1 MKLLTSS
8 FPNAII
14 PDLAAPQRDDAIAEI
29 VDALVAAGALSPEL
43 KDEFVKAIIKREKRG
58 STGFGHGVA
67 VPHVKHTAISNM
79 AVAVAISRTGIDFNA
94 LDKQPVYSIFLL
106 LSPED
111 KPEDHL
117 DAMEAIFGNLSQ
129 DTFRRFLKQATSVE
143 DVMTLLEE
151 ADSRRDDAVTPTCP
165 KPRPK

>member
-1 MKLLTSS
+1 MKLLDIVI
-8 FPNAII
+8 PNAIL
-14 PDLAAPQRDDAIAEI
+14 PDLASAQRDEAIGEL
-29 VDALVAAGALSPEL
+29 VNALVDAGALSPEL
-43 KDEFVKAIIKREKRG
+43 KDDFIKAIIKREKRG

-67 VPHVKHTAISNM
+67 VPHVKHSAISKM
-79 AVAVAISRTGIDFNA
+79 AVAVGVSRTGIEFNA

-129 DTFRRFLKQATSVE
+129 ETFRRFLRQASSVE

-151 ADSRRDDAVTPTCP
+151 ADAGAAKR
-165 KPRPK
+165 

>member
-1 MKLLTSS
+1 MKLTEIVV
-8 FPNAII
+8 ADAVI
-14 PDLAAPQRDDAIAEI
+14 PDLTATSRDDAIAEI
-29 VDALVAAGALSPEL
+29 VDALVSAGALSPEL

-67 VPHVKHTAISNM
+67 VPHVKHTAISKM
-79 AVAVAISRTGIDFNA
+79 AVAVGISRTGLDFNA

-129 DTFRRFLKQATSVE
+129 DTFRRFLRQAQSTA
-143 DVMTLLEE
+143 DVLGLLEE
-151 ADSRRDDAVTPTCP
+151 ADAKAKVR
-165 KPRPK
+165 

>member
-1 MKLLTSS
+1 MKLTDIVITEAVLT
-8 FPNAII
+8 
-14 PDLAAPQRDDAIAEI
+14 DLAATSRDDSIAEL
-29 VDALVAAGALSPEL
+29 VDALVTASALSPEL

-67 VPHVKHTAISNM
+67 VPHVKHTAISRM
-79 AVAVAISRTGIDFNA
+79 AVAIGISRSGIDFNA

-129 DTFRRFLKQATSVE
+129 DTFRRFLRQAQSTD
-143 DVMTLLEE
+143 DVIGLLEE
-151 ADSRRDDAVTPTCP
+151 ADAKAKVR
-165 KPRPK
+165 

>member
-1 MKLLTSS
+1 MKLLDIVIEH
-8 FPNAII
+8 AII
-14 PDLAAPQRDDAIAEI
+14 PELKATQRDDAIAEI
-29 VDALVAAGALSPEL
+29 IDALVECGALSEKL
-43 KDEFVKAIIKREKRG
+43 KDEFIKAIIKREKRG

-67 VPHVKHTAISNM
+67 VPHVKHPSITKM
-79 AVAVAISRTGIDFNA
+79 AVAVGISRNGIDFNA
-94 LDKQPVYSIFLL
+94 LDKQLVYSIFLL

-129 DTFRRFLKQATSVE
+129 ETFRRFLRQANSVQ

-151 ADSRRDDAVTPTCP
+151 ADSRTTIR
-165 KPRPK
+165 

>member
-1 MKLLTSS
+1 MKLLDIVI
-8 FPNAII
+8 PKAIL
-14 PDLAAPQRDDAIAEI
+14 PDLASTERDQAIAEI
-29 VDALVAAGALSPEL
+29 VQALVDAGALSNEL
-43 KDEFVKAIIKREKRG
+43 KDEFIKAIIKREKRG

-67 VPHVKHTAISNM
+67 VPHVKHTAISKM
-79 AVAVAISRTGIDFNA
+79 AVAVGISRNGIDFNA

-129 DTFRRFLKQATSVE
+129 ETFRRFLRQATSVE
-143 DVMTLLEE
+143 DVTTLLEE
-151 ADSRRDDAVTPTCP
+151 ADSRAGVR
-165 KPRPK
+165 

>member
-1 MKLLTSS
+1 MKLTEIVVSEAVL
-8 FPNAII
+8 
-14 PDLAAPQRDDAIAEI
+14 PDLASSSRDDAIAEI

-43 KDEFVKAIIKREKRG
+43 KDEFIKAIIKREKRG

-67 VPHVKHTAISNM
+67 VPHVKHTAIGKM
-79 AVAVAISRTGIDFNA
+79 AVAVGISRSGIDFNA

-129 DTFRRFLKQATSVE
+129 DTFRRFLRQAQSAD
-143 DVMTLLEE
+143 DVIGLLEE
-151 ADSRRDDAVTPTCP
+151 ADSKAKVR
-165 KPRPK
+165 

>member
-1 MKLLTSS
+1 MKLTDIVVSE
-8 FPNAII
+8 AII
-14 PDLAAPQRDDAIAEI
+14 PDLTSGTRDDAIAEI
-29 VDALVAAGALSPEL
+29 VDALVDAGALSPEL
-43 KDEFVKAIIKREKRG
+43 KDEFVKSIIKREKRG

-67 VPHVKHTAISNM
+67 VPHVKHTAISKM
-79 AVAVAISRTGIDFNA
+79 AVAVGISRSGIDFNA

-129 DTFRRFLKQATSVE
+129 DTFRRFLRQAQTTD
-143 DVMTLLEE
+143 DVVTLLGE
-151 ADSRRDDAVTPTCP
+151 ADARVKAR
-165 KPRPK
+165 

>member
-1 MKLLTSS
+1 MKLRDIVIT
-8 FPNAII
+8 NAII
-14 PDLAAPQRDDAIAEI
+14 PDLNATERDEAIAEI
-29 VDALVAAGALSPEL
+29 IDALVASSALSPEL
-43 KDEFVKAIIKREKRG
+43 RDEFIKAIIKREKRG

-67 VPHVKHTAISNM
+67 VPHVKHSAISRM
-79 AVAVAISRTGIDFNA
+79 AVAVGISRAGIDFNA

-129 DTFRRFLKQATSVE
+129 ETFRRFLRQATTVQ
-143 DVMTLLEE
+143 DVTTLLEE
-151 ADSRRDDAVTPTCP
+151 ADSKAAV
-165 KPRPK
+165 R